1 MNRVPQHP
9 AQAFAIALIAVGV
22 LSVMDAVMKGL
33 VIALGIYAVSL
44 WRSLVG
50 ATLGAALYLPTRT
63 AWPTAATLR
72 IHLFRGGII
81 TAMGL
86 TFFWGLGRTPMAQA
100 IALTFIAPLIA
111 LVLSAIFLGEHIA
124 RSVIGGSLV
133 AFAGVAIIMAG
144 QAQAHLGHDAVLG
157 SIAILFSALC
167 YAVNIVLMRAQAM
180 AARPAEI
187 GFFQNGTIALLMV
200 LSLPFFGGVAWPS
213 GHELWIVAASAM
225 STAGLL
231 LFAFAYARGEANY
244 LSVTEYSA
252 FLWAAALGWLIFA
265 ESLSP
270 FTLAGAAL
278 IVGGSLAAARR
289 GRDLD
294 PELEA
299 VA

>member
-1 MNRVPQHP
+1 MNRVPQRP
-9 AQAFAIALIAVGV
+9 VQAFAVALLAVAV
-22 LSVMDAVMKGL
+22 LSIMDAVMKSL
-33 VIALGIYAVSL
+33 VIALGIYVVSV

-50 ATLGAALYLPTRT
+50 VILAAALYLPGRK
-63 AWPTAATLR
+63 AWPSAATLR
-72 IHLFRGGII
+72 IHLFRGAII

-111 LVLSAIFLGEHIA
+111 LVLSAAFLDERIS
-124 RSVIGGSLV
+124 RSVIGGSLA
-133 AFAGVAIIMAG
+133 AFAGVIIIMAG
-144 QAQAHLGHDAVLG
+144 QMRAHLGHDAILG
-157 SIAILFSALC
+157 SVAILFSALC

-200 LSLPFFGGVAWPS
+200 LSLPFFGGVAWPG
-213 GHELWIVAASAM
+213 GHEWRIAAAAAM
-225 STAGLL
+225 STTGLL
-231 LFAFAYARGEANY
+231 LFAFAYARGAASY

-252 FLWAAALGWLIFA
+252 FIWAALLGWLMFA
-265 ESLSP
+265 EPLSP

-278 IVGGSLAAARR
+278 IVAGSLAAARK
-289 GRDLD
+289 GRELD

>member
-9 AQAFAIALIAVGV
+9 AQAFAIALLAVGV

-33 VIALGIYAVSL
+33 VIALGIYVVSV

-50 ATLGAALYLPTRT
+50 ATLGAALYLPTRKE
-63 AWPTAATLR
+63 WPTAATLR
-72 IHLFRGGII
+72 IHLFRGAII

-111 LVLSAIFLGEHIA
+111 LVLSAIFLGERIA

-133 AFAGVAIIMAG
+133 AFAGVTIIMAG
-144 QAQAHLGHDAVLG
+144 QAQAHLGHDAILG
-157 SIAILFSALC
+157 SIAILFSAVC
-167 YAVNIVLMRAQAM
+167 YAINIVLMRAQAM

-213 GHELWIVAASAM
+213 GHELAIVAASVM

-231 LFAFAYARGEANY
+231 LFAFAYARGAASY

-252 FLWAAALGWLIFA
+252 FVWAAVLGWLIFA
-265 ESLSP
+265 ELLSP
-270 FTLAGAAL
+270 FTIAGAAL
-278 IVGGSLAAARR
+278 IVGGSLVAARQ
-289 GRDLD
+289 GRELD